1 MQSKF
6 ILRAGLL
13 VLAVGFLSGCASS
26 ANKKDNNTEYEYIKV
41 TGSNLRVKVKK
52 GESYE
57 GGTVGVGSM
66 AAPDVHDTPGG
77 QVEAPAGADGG

>member
-6 ILRAGLL
+6 IRRAGVL
-13 VLAVGFLSGCASS
+13 VLAVGFLSGCANS
-26 ANKKDNNTEYEYIKV
+26 ANKKDNSTEYEYIKV

-57 GGTVGVGSM
+57 GGTVGVGFM
-66 AAPDVHDTPGG
+66 AAPDATGG